1 MSQSSIIITI
11 VYEPSSGE
19 VGLSVTK
26 LGDDTNVNLKDLL
39 LALHAAEGQYIQAL
53 QEPPQPPG
61 LAEAPEVEDGAAKD

>member
-53 QEPPQPPG
+53 QEPPKP
-61 LAEAPEVEDGAAKD
+61 AEAPEAEDDAAKD